1 MYSILYKMQI
11 YHYLTAK
18 NLFSKGSLKKI
29 NEKSVKVHKIKHKT
43 TSGPQ
48 EKRVNLALVLVKA
61 GSNQAFV
68 SMCSSSP
75 HKAHQQPPEMKW
87 HLIQYSHHRQGY

>member
-1 MYSILYKMQI
+1 MNPQMRLLKM
-11 YHYLTAK
+11 HENKKKDKWPTRGTRKLR
-18 NLFSKGSLKKI
+18 FS
-29 NEKSVKVHKIKHKT
+29 
-43 TSGPQ
+43 
-48 EKRVNLALVLVKA
+48 A

>member
-1 MYSILYKMQI
+1 MI
-11 YHYLTAK
+11 
-18 NLFSKGSLKKI
+18 
-29 NEKSVKVHKIKHKT
+29 
-43 TSGPQ
+43 SGPH
-48 EKRVNLALVLVKA
+48 EKRVNLSLVLVKA